1 MREEGGGRKEG
12 GLVVGV
18 RVFEVVVVGMV
29 VLVVGVRVLGVMLV
43 GVRVLVVGVMV
54 FEVVVVAMLV
64 LVVGV
69 RFLGVVLVGVN
80 SPCLFFLP
88 QKGSGREL
96 LCNNR
101 EKCCCEL

>member
-1 MREEGGGRKEG
+1 MREEGEGRKEG

-54 FEVVVVAMLV
+54 LR
-64 LVVGV
+64 L
-69 RFLGVVLVGVN
+69 
-80 SPCLFFLP
+80 
-88 QKGSGREL
+88 
-96 LCNNR
+96 
-101 EKCCCEL
+101 